1 MASIQYRPS
10 KRCFVQSHSAC
21 SEAFCLQLPSPTLGT
36 EDWELLKGLRSSVC
50 SLWSIFPEWSKRYVP
65 IGVGFL
71 KGGLSIFAGESGLG
85 VVKEGLFGDVKAVR
99 GEPAA
104 IDIETVLAEGLLGD
118 DGVALGIEAVG
129 AVAGDEALVAGNDG
143 VFGDVGILGEGMG
156 TGPWKQL

>member
-1 MASIQYRPS
+1 M
-10 KRCFVQSHSAC
+10 
-21 SEAFCLQLPSPTLGT
+21 
-36 EDWELLKGLRSSVC
+36 
-50 SLWSIFPEWSKRYVP
+50 
-65 IGVGFL
+65 GFL

-143 VFGDVGILGEGMG
+143 VFGDVGILGEGMD